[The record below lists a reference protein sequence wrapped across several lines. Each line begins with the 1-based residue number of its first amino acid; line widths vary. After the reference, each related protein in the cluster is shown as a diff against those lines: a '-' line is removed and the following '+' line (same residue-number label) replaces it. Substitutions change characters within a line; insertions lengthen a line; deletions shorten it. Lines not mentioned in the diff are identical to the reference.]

1 MAIDISRSSIPLF
14 QSRDR
19 LELLNDI
26 DKFRQN
32 GLANL
37 PQIVVCGDTSSGKSS
52 VLGALSGIP
61 FPVDSTICTRFATE
75 IALRYSSD
83 ETVTGEASI
92 SPGPSSSKDQ
102 QARTASF
109 RRAVT
114 SLDAIPVILREAE
127 EAMGV
132 SGTEGI
138 SRDVLHLKLRG
149 RPLPNLTLVD
159 LPGLI
164 HSAENRDDV
173 AEVEDLIKHYF
184 EQKESLIMVIV
195 SAENPINGQG
205 LLTLSQE
212 FDPKGERC
220 IGVITK
226 PDTLQR
232 PEKAGMTS
240 KILELARNQNPV
252 FNYKRDW
259 QIMRC
264 LTDDER
270 QRGADRDRIESD
282 LFSRDPWDSFDKK
295 RLGTKSLRSALCE
308 YLEQH
313 VLHVLPELIKSLE
326 GKIALAKLSLHELG
340 PHRTTHHERR
350 QYLIRIS
357 RRYVQLVQAA
367 LNGDYSDSFFGDCD
381 SAKRLRAKTMAL
393 TDEFEHTMLTRGHVF
408 EVADVTS
415 SQPTSSDEPQRIAM
429 ADALVKVG
437 KLMEGYRGP
446 ELPLLFNPRL
456 VGELFKEQSQN
467 WPTFASKYTVA
478 ICRAVQVF
486 LRKVMDSI
494 CPSTGRGGELILREV
509 FQDAIQNHRD
519 ELDNKVLEL
528 FTPHTG
534 SFLYSMR
541 DRLQVSLENVRS
553 QNGTWGDVS
562 VATSDKPSSFP
573 GIVQATGS
581 NEDPRLTALQL
592 SRAYY
597 SVALETFVDNVVVLG
612 VESCLLSKL
621 EEMFSPE
628 TVAEMKDDKL
638 QLLGGETPEIISERR
653 NLEARL
659 RTLEEALKNFRR
671 HASREFGLEF
681 EGARGA
687 PPGPVSEPPP
697 SSSTGNDRP
706 ESLSSKPASVDATP
720 VSRNATSM
728 VHSQTPQRQP
738 LTSSATAPKNE
749 SPSNQKSGT
758 NTSGTPITDVEN
770 RSPAQT
776 SPLPK
781 QKVSQSPLPFKVPSV
796 TVANDKLYGS
806 MAIFGGFGSPATTS
820 AAEESFP
827 SKTTAPSFSGFSS
840 TTGRQGTTTGE
851 FKFGSPTG
859 GFALGSVGAKKDE
872 GRSSSSPGSSVT
884 HDRPLPPFGKFIS
897 NR

>member
-26 DKFRQN
+26 DKFRQR

-61 FPVDSTICTRFATE
+61 FPVDSTICTKFATE

-83 ETVTGEASI
+83 ETVTGEATI
-92 SPGPSSSKDQ
+92 NPGPSSSEDQ

-127 EAMGV
+127 EVMGV

-138 SRDVLHLKLRG
+138 SRDVLRLKLRG

-164 HSAENRDDV
+164 HSAEDRDDLAKV
-173 AEVEDLIKHYF
+173 KDLIKHYF

-226 PDTLQR
+226 PDTLQHR
-232 PEKAGMTS
+232 GKAA
-240 KILELARNQNPV
+240 KILELARNKNPA

-259 QIMRC
+259 QIVRC

-282 LFSRDPWDSFDKK
+282 LLSREPWDSFDKK

-308 YLEQH
+308 YLEEH
-313 VLHVLPELIKSLE
+313 ILHLLPELVNSVE
-326 GKIALAKLSLHELG
+326 EETASVKLSLHELG
-340 PHRTTHHERR
+340 PHRTTPDERR

-367 LNGDYSDSFFGDCD
+367 LNGDYSDSFFGDGVP
-381 SAKRLRAKTMAL
+381 AKRLRAKTMAL

-415 SQPTSSDEPQRIAM
+415 SQPASYCEPQRIAL

-456 VGELFKEQSQN
+456 VRELFKEQSQN
-467 WPTFASKYTVA
+467 WPTFASKYTA
-478 ICRAVQVF
+478 DICRAVQVF

-494 CPSTGRGGELILREV
+494 CPSTGRVGELILREV

-519 ELDNKVLEL
+519 ELNNKVLEL

-541 DRLQVSLENVRS
+541 DRLQASLENVRR
-553 QNGTWGDVS
+553 QNGIWGDAS
-562 VATSDKPSSFP
+562 VATSDKPSPFP
-573 GIVQATGS
+573 SNVQDTGS

-592 SRAYY
+592 SMAYY

-628 TVAEMKDDKL
+628 TVAEMQDDKL
-638 QLLGGETPEIISERR
+638 QLLGGETPEIISKRR

-681 EGARGA
+681 EGAPGA
-687 PPGPVSEPPP
+687 PPRPVSEPPR

-706 ESLSSKPASVDATP
+706 ESLSSKHASVDATP
-720 VSRNATSM
+720 VSGNAASM
-728 VHSQTPQRQP
+728 VHSLTPQPQP
-738 LTSSATAPKNE
+738 LTNFATTPKNE
-749 SPSNQKSGT
+749 LPSNQKFGS
-758 NTSGTPITDVEN
+758 NMSGTPITDVKN
-770 RSPAQT
+770 GSPAQT

-781 QKVSQSPLPFKVPSV
+781 QKISQPPVTKISPG
-796 TVANDKLYGS
+796 TVANDKLYTPKALIGDVGTS
-806 MAIFGGFGSPATTS
+806 ATTSTAKESFPTKTMTASFGGFGP
-820 AAEESFP
+820 P
-827 SKTTAPSFSGFSS
+827 IG
-840 TTGRQGTTTGE
+840 GQGSTTGE
-851 FKFGSPTG
+851 FTFGPPAS
-859 GFALGSVGAKKDE
+859 GFTLSSATKKKDPE
-872 GRSSSSPGSSVT
+872 GRNSSSPGSSVT
-884 HDRPLPPFGKFIS
+884 QDKLSHLFGKFIF